1 VTKLKLAT
9 KQETSAAS
17 GIVTGHW
24 LMEDQSWGINTH
36 HVFQFLYKK
45 GNIVYPYRSTGGPEG
60 ESSDWIRR
68 SPCVQK
74 EMPMLEQ
81 DLLYVIHTE
90 ARSGDMKGEAEGC
103 YEASVRPTYRFWDP
117 YDWHKGLAAGGGVP
131 GLARFEDEWAA
142 ALHDAGLAQEYEIS
156 GYWLGPVKVY
166 TFPSNWLA
174 LDIPQAPISVRP
186 GRWSD

>member
-1 VTKLKLAT
+1 
-9 KQETSAAS
+9 
-17 GIVTGHW
+17 
-24 LMEDQSWGINTH
+24 
-36 HVFQFLYKK
+36 
-45 GNIVYPYRSTGGPEG
+45 
-60 ESSDWIRR
+60 
-68 SPCVQK
+68 
-74 EMPMLEQ
+74 MPMLEQ

-90 ARSGDMKGEAEGC
+90 ARSGDMKGEAETKRWLVTPNTEEEEDLYYAMNQFSLWVEADYKIEGC

-131 GLARFEDEWAA
+131 GLAGFEDEWAA